1 MSCLARQ
8 AKVLVAE
15 AEEDNLEHK
24 ELTVRWRRW
33 DTCSLCEQEY
43 HGVVRCALGWACWKT
58 YLGRSEMNGARCMAM
73 NVLGLGLSEAEH
85 NTDAL
90 SVRESELSIMRRRG
104 TSEEQ
109 MLAMQT
115 NLALAYGK
123 LRRMEDSLRIRQ
135 DVYSGRLKLNGE
147 EHGKTLTAANNYA
160 ISLVR
165 GQRIEEAKSL
175 LRKTIPVAQRILR
188 DGDATMLQMRWNYAR
203 ALCMDTG
210 TTLDDLREAVT
221 TLEET
226 ERIAQHVLGAVHPTT
241 VGIERDLQIS
251 RAMLRARETPPA

>member
-1 MSCLARQ
+1 M
-8 AKVLVAE
+8 
-15 AEEDNLEHK
+15 
-24 ELTVRWRRW
+24 
-33 DTCSLCEQEY
+33 
-43 HGVVRCALGWACWKT
+43 
-58 YLGRSEMNGARCMAM
+58 
-73 NVLGLGLSEAEH
+73 
-85 NTDAL
+85 
-90 SVRESELSIMRRRG
+90 
-104 TSEEQ
+104 
-109 MLAMQT
+109 
-115 NLALAYGK
+115 
-123 LRRMEDSLRIRQ
+123 
-135 DVYSGRLKLNGE
+135 KLNGE

-226 ERIAQHVLGAVHPTT
+226 ERIAQRVLGAVHPTT